1 MSVHTPGRLAVTHNS
16 WEVSTLHCEGGEVA
30 QVRIDSTVDED
41 TQQYLESVK
50 EDNARR
56 LAACWNAC
64 DGLPTESLEKL
75 GTLDRASV
83 EMNVFRAH
91 LLAQRDE
98 LLAALHR
105 MENHPASRID
115 ELPEMARAAIAKA
128 EGGTT

>member
-98 LLAALHR
+98 LLKALEFFLKWGR
-105 MENHPASRID
+105 CQKAED
-115 ELPEMARAAIAKA
+115 MARAAIAKA